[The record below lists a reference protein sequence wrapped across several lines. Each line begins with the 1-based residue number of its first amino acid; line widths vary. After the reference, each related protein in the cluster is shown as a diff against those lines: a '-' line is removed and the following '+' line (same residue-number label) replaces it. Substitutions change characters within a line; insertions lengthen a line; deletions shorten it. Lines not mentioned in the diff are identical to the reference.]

1 MTMDKFGRELDLILL
16 LTDGGRYS
24 AQDIADKLGITRRNL
39 YYYFEYLRTCGFH
52 LIKEHAHY
60 RLDRQSPFFRKL
72 HENIALNADE
82 AAYLRRQLEGVDKG
96 DTVGNA
102 IKVKLERFYNLEE
115 FTDPAVL
122 KRNVRNVRLLKEA
135 IAQQKI
141 VTLCG
146 YSSPHSKSV
155 SDRLVEPFLLMN
167 GDGDVRCYELASE
180 MNKTFKV
187 SRIDN
192 VKILDVEWLHEKRHR
207 NVFTDVFMFSGE
219 ERFHVVLRLGILSHN
234 LLLEEYPRST
244 GHIRE
249 EDDCHWLFETDV
261 VSYLGIG
268 RFVLGLYDDIDIVRG
283 EDFKNYIQ
291 EKIHKMALQ

>member
-52 LIKEHAHY
+52 LIKENAHY
-60 RLDRQSPFFRKL
+60 RLDRQSSFFRKL
-72 HENIALNADE
+72 HENIAFNTDE
-82 AAYLRRQLEGVDKG
+82 AAYLRRQLESIDER
-96 DTVGNA
+96 DTVANT

-135 IAQQKI
+135 ITRQKI

-146 YSSPHSKSV
+146 YSSPHSKSI

-167 GDGDVRCYELASE
+167 GDGDVRCYELSSE
-180 MNKTFKV
+180 MNKTFKI

-192 VKILDVEWLHEKRHR
+192 VKILDVEWLHEERHR
-207 NVFTDVFMFSGE
+207 KVFTDIFMFSGE

-234 LLLEEYPRST
+234 LLLEEYPRSAD
-244 GHIRE
+244 HIRE
-249 EDDCHWLFETDV
+249 DDDNHWLFEADI

-268 RFVLGLYDDIDIVRG
+268 RFVLGLYDDINIIEG
-283 EDFKNYIQ
+283 NGFKSYIQ
-291 EKIHKMALQ
+291 KKISKMDVD

>member
-52 LIKEHAHY
+52 LIKENTHY
-60 RLDRQSPFFRKL
+60 RLDRQSSFFRKL
-72 HENIALNADE
+72 HENIAFNTDE
-82 AAYLRRQLEGVDKG
+82 AAYLRRQLESIDER
-96 DTVGNA
+96 DTVANT

-135 IAQQKI
+135 ITRQKI
-141 VTLCG
+141 ATLCG
-146 YSSPHSKSV
+146 YSSPHSKSI

-167 GDGDVRCYELASE
+167 GDGDVRCYELSSK

-192 VKILDVEWLHEKRHR
+192 VKILDVEWLHEERHR
-207 NVFTDVFMFSGE
+207 RVFTDIFMFSGE

-234 LLLEEYPRST
+234 LLLEEYPRSAD
-244 GHIRE
+244 HIRE
-249 EDDCHWLFETDV
+249 DDDNHWLFETDV

-268 RFVLGLYDDIDIVRG
+268 RFVLGLYDDINIIEG
-283 EDFKNYIQ
+283 NGFKNYIQ
-291 EKIHKMALQ
+291 KKISKMNVD